1 MIESN
6 HVVLWNRCLDVI
18 KDNVPETTYNT
29 WFAPIVPLKY
39 EDKTLI
45 LQIPSQFFYEILEER
60 FVDLIRKTLYKVIGE
75 GTKLMYNVM
84 VDKTSIPNQTVN
96 LEASN
101 RSTAVTP
108 KSIIGGNKAPSFL
121 QAPAVQDLDPHLN
134 PNYNFEN
141 FIEGYSNKLSRSVA
155 EAVAQKPGGTAFNP
169 LFLYGASGVG
179 KRQRK
184 AIEAQKNAQK
194 ELNEQA
200 ASLNYEYGEK
210 AAENAYQRQLAMY
223 NKSYEDQSYEAMVKQ
238 MEEAGLSVGLM
249 YGGSGSGG
257 GAGAMSGAPKADTG
271 GAVAGQATSAAALM
285 EAENQRKALA
295 LQRVS
300 MAKDIQ
306 LKDAEIELKKKEA
319 EKAGKES
326 LYTEALTETEN
337 ILRNAKVHREF
348 WEGRLSW
355 IENLRKQFEDVT
367 TPSEDG
373 ELNATEDMYGNYE
386 IISEAIGTASKA
398 ASVLKVIAETGTEKQ
413 RKVCLAAETA
423 LTNEKVKGYWKE
435 LEAAIKNADSQ
446 AIIAAATKLDSETKR
461 MDIEHKYGVK
471 MTVKQWIELGIGV
484 TGAVAGTIGAGALIK
499 NGMTT
504 AKEAANKLKGKSTT
518 ITSTKNYNELGQFK
532 GESFTTTINRKE

>member
-1 MIESN
+1 MD
-6 HVVLWNRCLDVI
+6 W
-18 KDNVPETTYNT
+18 
-29 WFAPIVPLKY
+29 
-39 EDKTLI
+39 DK
-45 LQIPSQFFYEILEER
+45 
-60 FVDLIRKTLYKVIGE
+60 IGE
-75 GTKLMYNVM
+75 NAMSTGISGAIGAGLGLLG
-84 VDKTSIPNQTVN
+84 SI
-96 LEASN
+96 
-101 RSTAVTP
+101 
-108 KSIIGGNKAPSFL
+108 
-121 QAPAVQDLDPHLN
+121 
-134 PNYNFEN
+134 
-141 FIEGYSNKLSRSVA
+141 
-155 EAVAQKPGGTAFNP
+155 
-169 LFLYGASGVG
+169 GAGR
-179 KRQRK
+179 RQRK

-200 ASLNYEYGEK
+200 TSLNYEYGEK

-223 NKSYEDQSYEAMVKQ
+223 NRSYEDQSYKAMVKQ

-249 YGGSGSGG
+249 YGGNGSGG

-271 GAVAGQATSAAALM
+271 GAIAGQATSAAALM
-285 EAENQRKALA
+285 EVENQRKALA
-295 LQRVS
+295 LQQAS

-319 EKAGKES
+319 DRTGKEAA
-326 LYTEALTETEN
+326 YTEALTQTEN
-337 ILRNAKVHREF
+337 ILRNAKVHKEF

-373 ELNATEDMYGNYE
+373 ELSATEDMYGNYE
-386 IISEAIGTASKA
+386 IISKAIGTASKA

-413 RKVCLAAETA
+413 RKICLAAEAA

-435 LEAAIKNADSQ
+435 LEVAIKNADSQ

-484 TGAVAGTIGAGALIK
+484 TGTVAGTIGAGALIK

>member
-1 MIESN
+1 M
-6 HVVLWNRCLDVI
+6 W
-18 KDNVPETTYNT
+18 
-29 WFAPIVPLKY
+29 
-39 EDKTLI
+39 
-45 LQIPSQFFYEILEER
+45 
-60 FVDLIRKTLYKVIGE
+60 
-75 GTKLMYNVM
+75 GT
-84 VDKTSIPNQTVN
+84 
-96 LEASN
+96 
-101 RSTAVTP
+101 
-108 KSIIGGNKAPSFL
+108 IIGAGLGLLGN
-121 QAPAVQDLDPHLN
+121 
-134 PNYNFEN
+134 
-141 FIEGYSNKLSRSVA
+141 I
-155 EAVAQKPGGTAFNP
+155 
-169 LFLYGASGVG
+169 GAG

-184 AIEAQKNAQK
+184 AIKAQKEAQK

-200 ASLNYEYGEK
+200 ALLNYQYGEK

-223 NKSYEDQSYEAMVKQ
+223 NRSYEDQSYGAMVNQ
-238 MEEAGLSVGLM
+238 MEDAGLSVGLM
-249 YGGSGSGG
+249 YGGNGSGG
-257 GAGAMSGAPKADTG
+257 GAGAMTGAPKADTG
-271 GAVAGQATSAAALM
+271 GATAGQAANAAALM

-295 LQRVS
+295 LQHVS
-300 MAKDIQ
+300 AVKDIE

-319 EKAGKES
+319 ERVGKET

-337 ILRNAKVHREF
+337 ILRDAKVHREF

-386 IISEAIGTASKA
+386 IISKAIGTASKA

-413 RKVCLAAETA
+413 RKVCLAAEAA

>member
-1 MIESN
+1 MD
-6 HVVLWNRCLDVI
+6 WG
-18 KDNVPETTYNT
+18 K
-29 WFAPIVPLKY
+29 
-39 EDKTLI
+39 
-45 LQIPSQFFYEILEER
+45 
-60 FVDLIRKTLYKVIGE
+60 IGE
-75 GTKLMYNVM
+75 SAISTGISGAIGTGLGLLG
-84 VDKTSIPNQTVN
+84 SI
-96 LEASN
+96 
-101 RSTAVTP
+101 
-108 KSIIGGNKAPSFL
+108 
-121 QAPAVQDLDPHLN
+121 
-134 PNYNFEN
+134 
-141 FIEGYSNKLSRSVA
+141 
-155 EAVAQKPGGTAFNP
+155 
-169 LFLYGASGVG
+169 GAG

-210 AAENAYQRQLAMY
+210 AAENAYQRQLSMY
-223 NKSYEDQSYEAMVKQ
+223 NRSYEDQSYKAMREQ
-238 MEEAGLSVGLM
+238 MENAGLSVGLM

-271 GAVAGQATSAAALM
+271 GAIAGQATSAAALM
-285 EAENQRKALA
+285 EVENQRKALA
-295 LQRVS
+295 LQQAS

-337 ILRNAKVHREF
+337 TLRNAKAHREF

-386 IISEAIGTASKA
+386 IISKAIGTASKA

-413 RKVCLAAETA
+413 RKVCLAAEAA

>member
-1 MIESN
+1 MGN
-6 HVVLWNRCLDVI
+6 FG
-18 KDNVPETTYNT
+18 DN
-29 WFAPIVPLKY
+29 LKSGLGSGIAGAALG
-39 EDKTLI
+39 LI
-45 LQIPSQFFYEILEER
+45 GS
-60 FVDLIRKTLYKVIGE
+60 IG
-75 GTKLMYNVM
+75 
-84 VDKTSIPNQTVN
+84 
-96 LEASN
+96 A
-101 RSTAVTP
+101 
-108 KSIIGGNKAPSFL
+108 
-121 QAPAVQDLDPHLN
+121 
-134 PNYNFEN
+134 
-141 FIEGYSNKLSRSVA
+141 
-155 EAVAQKPGGTAFNP
+155 
-169 LFLYGASGVG
+169 G

-223 NKSYEDQSYEAMVKQ
+223 NRSYEDQSYKAMVNQ
-238 MEEAGLSVGLM
+238 MREAGLSVGLM
-249 YGGSGSGG
+249 YGGNGSGG

-271 GAVAGQATSAAALM
+271 GAVAGQAANAAALM
-285 EAENQRKALA
+285 EVENQRKALA
-295 LQRVS
+295 LQQAS

-319 EKAGKES
+319 EKVGKDS

-337 ILRNAKVHREF
+337 ILRSAKAHREF
-348 WEGRLSW
+348 WEGRLNW

-386 IISEAIGTASKA
+386 IISKAIGTASKA
-398 ASVLKVIAETGTEKQ
+398 ASVLKVVAETGSEEQ
-413 RKVCLAAETA
+413 RRVCLAAEAA

-435 LEAAIKNADSQ
+435 LEVAIKNADSQ
-446 AIIAAATKLDSETKR
+446 AIVAAATKLNSETNR

-471 MTVKQWIELGIGV
+471 MTVKQWVELGIGV
-484 TGAVAGTIGAGALIK
+484 TGAVAGTIGAGALVR
-499 NGMTT
+499 NGMTA

-518 ITSTKNYNELGQFK
+518 ITSTKSYDELGQFK

>member
-1 MIESN
+1 MD
-6 HVVLWNRCLDVI
+6 W
-18 KDNVPETTYNT
+18 
-29 WFAPIVPLKY
+29 
-39 EDKTLI
+39 DKIGSSAISAGIGTGLGLI
-45 LQIPSQFFYEILEER
+45 GS
-60 FVDLIRKTLYKVIGE
+60 IG
-75 GTKLMYNVM
+75 
-84 VDKTSIPNQTVN
+84 
-96 LEASN
+96 A
-101 RSTAVTP
+101 
-108 KSIIGGNKAPSFL
+108 
-121 QAPAVQDLDPHLN
+121 
-134 PNYNFEN
+134 
-141 FIEGYSNKLSRSVA
+141 
-155 EAVAQKPGGTAFNP
+155 
-169 LFLYGASGVG
+169 G

-223 NKSYEDQSYEAMVKQ
+223 NRSYEDQSYKAMVKQ

-271 GAVAGQATSAAALM
+271 GAIAGQATSAAALM
-285 EAENQRKALA
+285 EIENQRKALA
-295 LQRVS
+295 LQQAS

-319 EKAGKES
+319 ERVGKES

-337 ILRNAKVHREF
+337 VLRNAKAHREF

-373 ELNATEDMYGNYE
+373 KLDAKEDMYGNYE
-386 IISEAIGTASKA
+386 IISKAIGTASKA
-398 ASVLKVIAETGTEKQ
+398 ASVLKVVAETGTEEQ
-413 RKVCLAAETA
+413 RKVCLAAEAA

-435 LEAAIKNADSQ
+435 LEVAIKNADSQ
-446 AIIAAATKLDSETKR
+446 AIVAAATKLKSETDR

-471 MTVKQWIELGIGV
+471 MTTKQWVELGIGV
-484 TGAVAGTIGAGALIK
+484 TGAVAGTIGAGALVK
-499 NGMTT
+499 NGMTA
-504 AKEAANKLKGKSTT
+504 AKEAAKKLKGKSTT
-518 ITSTKNYNELGQFK
+518 ITSTKNYDELGRFK
-532 GESFTTTINRKE
+532 GESFTTTTNHKE